1 MLSYIATKESK
12 MHKTFHEKL
21 RMLRK
26 EKKLSQVEVGKI
38 LHYGYTAI
46 SNYENGR
53 NEPTLTDLCRLAD
66 FFDVSTDFLLGRT
79 EDRQSHCRTKE
90 NFRLLQGISFLEA
103 LDLLVSIREKEKKR
117 LILPRLT
124 KLWRKQ
130 KQEGIALGWRENLR
144 KIRVSIFGEPLSK
157 EDKEQI
163 QEILNQLD
171 AYYARQ
177 QKLKF
182 TRNFTRMG
190 VRTKNWTSTDS
201 ERN

>member
-1 MLSYIATKESK
+1 
-12 MHKTFHEKL
+12 MHKTFHQKL

-26 EKKLSQVEVGKI
+26 EKKLSQVEVGEI

-90 NFRLLQGISFLEA
+90 NLGLLQGFPSLKPWICSFPYGKG
-103 LDLLVSIREKEKKR
+103 RKKG

-124 KLWRKQ
+124 KL
-130 KQEGIALGWRENLR
+130 
-144 KIRVSIFGEPLSK
+144 
-157 EDKEQI
+157 
-163 QEILNQLD
+163 
-171 AYYARQ
+171 
-177 QKLKF
+177 
-182 TRNFTRMG
+182 
-190 VRTKNWTSTDS
+190 
-201 ERN
+201 

>member
-1 MLSYIATKESK
+1 

-79 EDRQSHCRTKE
+79 EDRQSHCPLHWSIWEGSSSTWNSVETRSLSTISTFI
-90 NFRLLQGISFLEA
+90 NNNMILQFTVLLT
-103 LDLLVSIREKEKKR
+103 LLS
-117 LILPRLT
+117 
-124 KLWRKQ
+124 
-130 KQEGIALGWRENLR
+130 G
-144 KIRVSIFGEPLSK
+144 S
-157 EDKEQI
+157 
-163 QEILNQLD
+163 
-171 AYYARQ
+171 
-177 QKLKF
+177 
-182 TRNFTRMG
+182 
-190 VRTKNWTSTDS
+190 
-201 ERN
+201 

>member
-1 MLSYIATKESK
+1 M
-12 MHKTFHEKL
+12 
-21 RMLRK
+21 
-26 EKKLSQVEVGKI
+26 
-38 LHYGYTAI
+38 
-46 SNYENGR
+46 
-53 NEPTLTDLCRLAD
+53 
-66 FFDVSTDFLLGRT
+66 
-79 EDRQSHCRTKE
+79 
-90 NFRLLQGISFLEA
+90 
-103 LDLLVSIREKEKKR
+103 
-117 LILPRLT
+117 
-124 KLWRKQ
+124 
-130 KQEGIALGWRENLR
+130 GWRENLR

-182 TRNFTRMG
+182 TRNG

>member
-1 MLSYIATKESK
+1 M
-12 MHKTFHEKL
+12 
-21 RMLRK
+21 
-26 EKKLSQVEVGKI
+26 
-38 LHYGYTAI
+38 
-46 SNYENGR
+46 
-53 NEPTLTDLCRLAD
+53 
-66 FFDVSTDFLLGRT
+66 
-79 EDRQSHCRTKE
+79 
-90 NFRLLQGISFLEA
+90 
-103 LDLLVSIREKEKKR
+103 
-117 LILPRLT
+117 
-124 KLWRKQ
+124 
-130 KQEGIALGWRENLR
+130 GWRENLR

-182 TRNFTRMG
+182 TRNFTRNFTRMG

>member
-1 MLSYIATKESK
+1 M
-12 MHKTFHEKL
+12 
-21 RMLRK
+21 
-26 EKKLSQVEVGKI
+26 
-38 LHYGYTAI
+38 
-46 SNYENGR
+46 
-53 NEPTLTDLCRLAD
+53 
-66 FFDVSTDFLLGRT
+66 
-79 EDRQSHCRTKE
+79 
-90 NFRLLQGISFLEA
+90 
-103 LDLLVSIREKEKKR
+103 
-117 LILPRLT
+117 
-124 KLWRKQ
+124 
-130 KQEGIALGWRENLR
+130 
-144 KIRVSIFGEPLSK
+144 SK

>member
-1 MLSYIATKESK
+1 M
-12 MHKTFHEKL
+12 
-21 RMLRK
+21 
-26 EKKLSQVEVGKI
+26 
-38 LHYGYTAI
+38 
-46 SNYENGR
+46 
-53 NEPTLTDLCRLAD
+53 
-66 FFDVSTDFLLGRT
+66 
-79 EDRQSHCRTKE
+79 
-90 NFRLLQGISFLEA
+90 
-103 LDLLVSIREKEKKR
+103 
-117 LILPRLT
+117 
-124 KLWRKQ
+124 
-130 KQEGIALGWRENLR
+130 GWRENLR

-157 EDKEQI
+157 EHKEQI

>member
-1 MLSYIATKESK
+1 M
-12 MHKTFHEKL
+12 
-21 RMLRK
+21 
-26 EKKLSQVEVGKI
+26 
-38 LHYGYTAI
+38 
-46 SNYENGR
+46 
-53 NEPTLTDLCRLAD
+53 
-66 FFDVSTDFLLGRT
+66 
-79 EDRQSHCRTKE
+79 
-90 NFRLLQGISFLEA
+90 
-103 LDLLVSIREKEKKR
+103 
-117 LILPRLT
+117 
-124 KLWRKQ
+124 
-130 KQEGIALGWRENLR
+130 GWRENLR

-182 TRNFTRMG
+182 TRMG